1 MSIGASIECL
11 GCLHA
16 HLVVKTPIFACHRP
30 PLLPV
35 QMSKTYA
42 GGFTSLSQRVDSE
55 QELVTGGIDGVVMF
69 WDCDVAD
76 APVTVRRCAPC
87 ANYCGEFVHMLVLKA
102 EPLFCP
108 LLQTIE
114 LPGRPRIN
122 DVCVS
127 PSGRFLCIVT
137 DDSLLSVYS
146 MEVSWVGAFPALLPL
161 HQMVLLHD

>member
-11 GCLHA
+11 HA
-16 HLVVKTPIFACHRP
+16 HFVVKTPIFACH
-30 PLLPV
+30 LPI

-87 ANYCGEFVHMLVLKA
+87 ANHWE
-102 EPLFCP
+102 
-108 LLQTIE
+108 
-114 LPGRPRIN
+114 
-122 DVCVS
+122 CV
-127 PSGRFLCIVT
+127 
-137 DDSLLSVYS
+137 
-146 MEVSWVGAFPALLPL
+146 A
-161 HQMVLLHD
+161 